1 MEKEKLVKPMTRRK
15 LAEFLSVTPQTI
27 SRYEREG
34 RIKSIKLGGKKLFS
48 PSEIN
53 NLLNS

>member
-1 MEKEKLVKPMTRRK
+1 MEKEKLVKPMTRRE

-48 PSEIN
+48 TSEIN

>member
-1 MEKEKLVKPMTRRK
+1 MEKEKLQKPMTRRE

-27 SRYEREG
+27 TRYEKQG

-48 PSEIN
+48 PSEVN
-53 NLLNS
+53 HLLNS

>member
-1 MEKEKLVKPMTRRK
+1 MEKEKLQKPMTRRE

-34 RIKSIKLGGKKLFS
+34 PIKLGGKKLFS